1 MSISVSPV
9 LSELK
14 IVIEELFA
22 VMSVKCLVESDRV
35 LGIANFV
42 KDFLKNVYIWDVNSN
57 AGKKVLSVKYKVLHY
72 KTEELKEVSGS
83 SDESSDIFF

>member
-72 KTEELKEVSGS
+72 KTEELKEV
-83 SDESSDIFF
+83 IRFF